1 MSAVRFFEYHPLRW
15 RLMLLAAAGCA
26 LILTV
31 WAVTAAVGSENPV
44 ELARAGLSAGILAA
58 LLTLMYRLRPRTR
71 WGVEL
76 SPAMLTI
83 ARPLEGHIVVDW
95 ADLRE
100 VQRAGMRRNVL
111 LLTLSDNR
119 HISLP
124 EHLFARRRDFDS
136 LVNAIEDRLPPS
148 PFDA

>member
-1 MSAVRFFEYHPLRW
+1 MRLDREAVLRLVAQHGGPEGLDLSGRDLTGIDLSNVDLHGAILSKADLRGVDLRW
-15 RLMLLAAAGCA
+15 ADLRDADLS
-26 LILTV
+26 
-31 WAVTAAVGSENPV
+31 WAVLKDSDLRWASFRGAN
-44 ELARAGLSAGILAA
+44 LSQ
-58 LLTLMYRLRPRTR
+58 
-71 WGVEL
+71 
-76 SPAMLTI
+76 
-83 ARPLEGHIVVDW
+83 

-124 EHLFARRRDFDS
+124 EHLFARRREFDS